1 MQAGRG
7 GLGQV
12 GGFAVA
18 DASFAAGQGEQCL
31 QEALLVD
38 AGFEEF
44 LAGGAPLLD
53 GCAGVAQRYLQQGAV
68 EGERGAQF
76 VGGVGDEVPL
86 GGEGGFQAGQQV
98 VEGAGEF
105 FELIVGPGQGEP
117 LVQAGGGDPAG
128 GGGDG
133 AHRPQYPP
141 GDQPAEG
148 EGECGHDG
156 QRDAGLGQQRVQ
168 VERVLGQ
175 PGVGELHA
183 AEILAQ
189 ALVAAAGVGTGRIL
203 LPAVARSNSQ

>member
-1 MQAGRG
+1 LPPGLGAGGVQAGRG

-117 LVQAGGGDPAG
+117 GPPRVFRTAKLV
-128 GGGDG
+128 
-133 AHRPQYPP
+133 
-141 GDQPAEG
+141 
-148 EGECGHDG
+148 
-156 QRDAGLGQQRVQ
+156 LT
-168 VERVLGQ
+168 
-175 PGVGELHA
+175 HA
-183 AEILAQ
+183 ASCRFRYSSWASC
-189 ALVAAAGVGTGRIL
+189 GVR
-203 LPAVARSNSQ
+203 